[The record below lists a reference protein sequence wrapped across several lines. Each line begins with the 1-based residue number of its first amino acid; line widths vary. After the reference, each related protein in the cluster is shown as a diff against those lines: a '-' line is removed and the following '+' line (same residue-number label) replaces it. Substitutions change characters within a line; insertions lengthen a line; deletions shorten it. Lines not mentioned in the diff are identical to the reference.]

1 MASHI
6 ISSFAKFSEQ
16 FSEQPF
22 MANGGE
28 DRIAALKTYFK
39 NGGVISVGRSN
50 GDWPKLIY
58 PPPRRLKDQIKD
70 LQELRDKFAFQKK
83 NWARTHSA
91 AENYHLVN
99 NVKKMAEPLYWKH
112 MVKYATDFDYRE
124 DAKAVNLPAHLVADP
139 RWKPMVKMFVNDIE
153 YRKNLTETVQNSIV
167 YKKDKRVAKYA
178 NELQA
183 FRMERSSN
191 EIEMIDK
198 KIDNLD
204 AQINTLQVI
213 MKWAGRK

>member
-6 ISSFAKFSEQ
+6 ISSFVKFSEQ

-22 MANGGE
+22 LADE
-28 DRIAALKTYFK
+28 SDERIAALKNYFK
-39 NGGVISVGRSN
+39 SGGVISIGRSR

-58 PPPRRLKDQIKD
+58 PPPRRLKQQIKE
-70 LQELRDKFAFQKK
+70 LQTLKDKFVGQKK
-83 NWARTHSA
+83 KWVRTHSA

-99 NVKKMAEPLYWKH
+99 NVKKLAEPLYWKH
-112 MVKYATDFDYRE
+112 IAKYATDFDYRE

-139 RWKPMVKMFVNDIE
+139 RWKPMVKMFINDIE

-178 NELQA
+178 NELQT

-191 EIEMIDK
+191 EIEMLNK
-198 KIDNLD
+198 KIGNLD
-204 AQINTLQVI
+204 GQINTLDVI